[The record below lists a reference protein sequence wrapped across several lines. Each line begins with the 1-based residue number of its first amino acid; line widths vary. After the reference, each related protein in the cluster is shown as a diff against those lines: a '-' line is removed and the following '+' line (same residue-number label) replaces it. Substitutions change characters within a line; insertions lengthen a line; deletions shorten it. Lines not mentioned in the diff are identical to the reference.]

1 MKVHKPS
8 EIPAQ
13 PVNAPLF
20 TGGPVTRQTLLT
32 PEASEYFNL
41 GIVNFSPGARNK
53 MHTHSSD
60 QVLFVTAGKG
70 IIATET
76 EQQIITLGDIV
87 HIPSEE
93 KHWHGATP
101 DSAFS
106 HIALTAKGSTT
117 TQSRRVGDWPRRRGA
132 SAPEAREAGPVGPT
146 TNAGAPAT
154 CSRCRASARPRGAH
168 AAPDPGRLH
177 RPQGGAAPPARLP
190 LSVPAREAT

>member
-1 MKVHKPS
+1 MKVLKPD
-8 EIPAQ
+8 EIPQQ

-20 TGGPVTRQTLLT
+20 TGGPVTRQPLLS
-32 PEASEYFNL
+32 PEASNNFNL
-41 GIVNFSPGARNK
+41 GIVNFSAGARNK

-76 EQQIITLGDIV
+76 EQQVIVPGDVV

-117 TQSRRVGDWPRRRGA
+117 TQVEP
-132 SAPEAREAGPVGPT
+132 
-146 TNAGAPAT
+146 
-154 CSRCRASARPRGAH
+154 
-168 AAPDPGRLH
+168 
-177 RPQGGAAPPARLP
+177 
-190 LSVPAREAT
+190 

>member
-1 MKVHKPS
+1 MKVHRPS

-32 PEASEYFNL
+32 PESSEYFNL

-76 EQQIITLGDIV
+76 EQQVISPGDVV

-93 KHWHGATP
+93 RHWHGATH

-117 TQSRRVGDWPRRRGA
+117 TQV
-132 SAPEAREAGPVGPT
+132 EE
-146 TNAGAPAT
+146 
-154 CSRCRASARPRGAH
+154 
-168 AAPDPGRLH
+168 
-177 RPQGGAAPPARLP
+177 
-190 LSVPAREAT
+190 

>member
-1 MKVHKPS
+1 MKVHKPD

-32 PEASEYFNL
+32 PEASDYFNL
-41 GIVNFSPGARNK
+41 GIVNK

-60 QVLFVTAGKG
+60 QDLFVTAGKG

-76 EQQIITLGDIV
+76 EQQIITPGDVV

-117 TQSRRVGDWPRRRGA
+117 TQI
-132 SAPEAREAGPVGPT
+132 EE
-146 TNAGAPAT
+146 
-154 CSRCRASARPRGAH
+154 
-168 AAPDPGRLH
+168 
-177 RPQGGAAPPARLP
+177 
-190 LSVPAREAT
+190 

>member
-1 MKVHKPS
+1 VGARGDSGRILVTGVLYDRALSLLRRKWDGRYTSAVNEWSTNTGKENASMKVHKPDD
-8 EIPAQ
+8 IPAQ

-32 PEASEYFNL
+32 PEASNYFNL
-41 GIVNFSPGARNK
+41 GIVNFSAGARNK

-76 EQQIITLGDIV
+76 EQQIITPGDVV

-93 KHWHGATP
+93 KHWHGATH

-117 TQSRRVGDWPRRRGA
+117 TQV
-132 SAPEAREAGPVGPT
+132 EE
-146 TNAGAPAT
+146 
-154 CSRCRASARPRGAH
+154 
-168 AAPDPGRLH
+168 
-177 RPQGGAAPPARLP
+177 
-190 LSVPAREAT
+190 